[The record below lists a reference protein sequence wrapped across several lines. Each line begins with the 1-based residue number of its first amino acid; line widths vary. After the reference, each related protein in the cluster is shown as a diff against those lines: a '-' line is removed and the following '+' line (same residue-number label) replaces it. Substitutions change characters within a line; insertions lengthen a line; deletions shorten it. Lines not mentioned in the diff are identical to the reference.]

1 MSKEFIPSYTSPKGG
16 RRACLCK
23 DKFNLFNKKC
33 CTGELHAQGI
43 GRITGPEVLLLE
55 SGGNILQEDNLNI
68 LV

>member
-23 DKFNLFNKKC
+23 DKLTYSIEC

>member
-23 DKFNLFNKKC
+23 DKLTYSIKC

-43 GRITGPEVLLLE
+43 GRITGSGVLLLE
-55 SGGNILQEDNLNI
+55 SGANLLQENGNNI
-68 LV
+68 IL